1 MASGPEC
8 CEEERKEEDL
18 EDLDPERSGGEFGVV
33 VQTVVISAGKLQSSR
48 LFPDESKGRTS
59 GDDR

>member
-33 VQTVVISAGKLQSSR
+33 VQTVVIAAGEAAEFETLPRS
-48 LFPDESKGRTS
+48 E
-59 GDDR
+59 